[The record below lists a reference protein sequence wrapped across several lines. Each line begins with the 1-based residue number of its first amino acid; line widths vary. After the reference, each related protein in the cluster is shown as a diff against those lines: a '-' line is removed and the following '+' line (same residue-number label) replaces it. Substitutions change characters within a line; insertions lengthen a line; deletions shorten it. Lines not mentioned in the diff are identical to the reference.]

1 MNLINQLLENLKDEE
16 FILHLK
22 VMIKTRLKQE
32 NLVTK
37 TDFDDKLK
45 SHSWN
50 INSNKTNHL
59 LVENE
64 EKKLKAFDSSLF
76 YRQKSFWR
84 RWYAKLFNISVNVQ
98 IFWKG

>member
-45 SHSWN
+45 ILS
-50 INSNKTNHL
+50 
-59 LVENE
+59 
-64 EKKLKAFDSSLF
+64 
-76 YRQKSFWR
+76 
-84 RWYAKLFNISVNVQ
+84 
-98 IFWKG
+98 